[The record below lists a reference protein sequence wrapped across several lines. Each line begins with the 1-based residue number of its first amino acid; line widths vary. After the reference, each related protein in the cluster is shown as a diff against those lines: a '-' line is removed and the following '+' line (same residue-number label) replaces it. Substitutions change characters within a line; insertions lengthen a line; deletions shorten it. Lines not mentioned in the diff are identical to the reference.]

1 MQDKSVSVQISKNE
15 AWKLLDAIKSYQK
28 DYALTGP
35 TNKIFDCLVKK
46 LTKVTS
52 GD

>member
-1 MQDKSVSVQISKNE
+1 MQEKIVPINISKNE

-35 TNKIFDCLVKK
+35 TNKIFCDRND
-46 LTKVTS
+46 S
-52 GD
+52 RYIQDI

>member
-1 MQDKSVSVQISKNE
+1 MQDKSVLINKNE
-15 AWKLLDAIKSYQK
+15 AWKLLDAIAAYQK

-35 TNKIFDCLVKK
+35 TNKIFDNLIKK
-46 LTKVTS
+46 LTKVTT

>member
-1 MQDKSVSVQISKNE
+1 MQDKIVNISISKNE

-35 TNKIFDCLVKK
+35 TNKIFDNLTKK
-46 LTKVTS
+46 LQS
-52 GD
+52 IING

>member
-1 MQDKSVSVQISKNE
+1 MQEKIVPINISKNE

-35 TNKIFDCLVKK
+35 TNKIFDNLVKK
-46 LTKVTS
+46 LNLITNN
-52 GD
+52 

>member
-1 MQDKSVSVQISKNE
+1 MQDKNINMIISKNE

-35 TNKIFDCLVKK
+35 TTKIFDNLVKK
-46 LTKVTS
+46 LNAITS
-52 GD
+52 S

>member
-1 MQDKSVSVQISKNE
+1 MQDKSSIIQINKNE

-35 TNKIFDCLVKK
+35 TTKIFDNLIKK
-46 LTKVTS
+46 LSSITNN
-52 GD
+52 

>member
-1 MQDKSVSVQISKNE
+1 MQDKNITMIISKNE

-35 TNKIFDCLVKK
+35 TNKIFDSLVKK
-46 LTKVTS
+46 LNAITS
-52 GD
+52 S

>member
-1 MQDKSVSVQISKNE
+1 MQDKFVNISISKNE

-35 TNKIFDCLVKK
+35 TNKIFDSLIKK
-46 LTKVTS
+46 INTITQS
-52 GD
+52 